1 MSRNIV
7 GSGTDFNNIGDIGAL
22 GGRPITQGTTKK
34 GEMYNRNINFG
45 PGYEELARI
54 VAGLGKDVKRINQC
68 LTKAGA
74 IEYASK
80 RRNWTAHEADIT
92 GANGKPDGIK
102 EVFVC
107 DGTGNVK
114 VINGVGLAKTTY
126 PTRKAYRTLYTSKEA
141 RKEKPYGS
149 FMKEIKTIHAGDF
162 DSNGAPYYENDLSD
176 LGEEFKGIRPTIT
189 VRELYKQVV
198 FQPVYDEMK
207 QSLKDAGVPP
217 MIMAQ
222 IYNKSLSAAFNNHVK
237 NQVLAEILGE
247 DPDNVAKKL
256 VNKTLRSKEYKE
268 ECENKITKILE
279 DKGGE
284 FSTCQG
290 EIQQLISETTD
301 ELVDGVQAPPPR
313 QATAS
318 PFRTP
323 NRGVPSP

>member
-1 MSRNIV
+1 MSRHIV
-7 GSGTDFNNIGDIGAL
+7 GSGNDFEDIGDISAL

-34 GEMYNRNINFG
+34 GVMYNRNINFG

-114 VINGVGLAKTTY
+114 VINGVGLTKTTY
-126 PTRKAYRTLYTSKEA
+126 PTRKAYRTLYTTKEA
-141 RKEKPYGS
+141 RKDKPYGT
-149 FMKEIKTIHAGDF
+149 FMKEIKAIHNGEFNGDG
-162 DSNGAPYYENDLSD
+162 DPYYEVNLSEHGD
-176 LGEEFKGIRPTIT
+176 EFKGIQPAIT
-189 VRELYKQVV
+189 ARELYKQVV

-207 QSLKDAGVPP
+207 QSLKDAEVPP
-217 MIMAQ
+217 MKMAQ
-222 IYNKSLSAAFNNHVK
+222 IYNKSLSIAFNNHVK
-237 NQVLAEILGE
+237 LQVLAEILGE
-247 DPDNVAKKL
+247 DPDNVAPKL
-256 VNKTLRSKEYKE
+256 VNKTLRSNEYKQA
-268 ECENKITKILE
+268 CEDKITTILQ
-279 DKGGE
+279 DQGNE

-290 EIQQLISETTD
+290 EIQQLIGEITD
-301 ELVDGVQAPPPR
+301 QLAEGVQASPPR
-313 QATAS
+313 QARAS

-323 NRGVPSP
+323 QRSED